1 MDAPE
6 DDLKWFG
13 EGFDGFPKRL
23 PDDCVEYML
32 FIIDTRLTQKEV
44 LARLEVVAKEAKK
57 LTGSLLK
64 DYIWQREDFN
74 LKLEQSSG
82 EYSMACAPYDYG

>member
-1 MDAPE
+1 MDGSK

-23 PDDCVEYML
+23 ADDCVEYML
-32 FIIDTRLTQKEV
+32 FIIDAMLTQKEV
-44 LARLEVVAKEAKK
+44 LSRLELVRKEAMK

-64 DYIWQREDFN
+64 DYIWQRDDFN

-82 EYSMACAPYDYG
+82 EKIE